1 MELQWPRSATF
12 DIRHLTSFIRHLTF
26 VIRHPTSVIRH
37 FSRCSHGCGLFAC
50 SIRHVIGSTLA
61 RETSYQLAMSHN
73 TTKFGSA
80 KLKRSSH
87 GGSFTDLAELYSEV
101 SDIQKEHGKELIDEL
116 SIAKGRFFMYRS

>member
-1 MELQWPRSATF
+1 
-12 DIRHLTSFIRHLTF
+12 
-26 VIRHPTSVIRH
+26 
-37 FSRCSHGCGLFAC
+37 
-50 SIRHVIGSTLA
+50 
-61 RETSYQLAMSHN
+61 MSHN

-116 SIAKGRFFMYRS
+116 SIAKNMKILDLGCGTGYHGLLPGTDRCLAP